1 MDDNTLANKIMQD
14 IKKDTVDS
22 NVSQKDL
29 EKIFN
34 YQFATQKRIRDNIF
48 KIIPEVSDEVLE
60 KLIKY
65 ICEEKEESYD
75 EGMYNGWNGALND
88 IFD

>member
-22 NVSQKDL
+22 NISQKDL

-34 YQFATQKRIRDNIF
+34 YQFTTQIR
-48 KIIPEVSDEVLE
+48 
-60 KLIKY
+60 
-65 ICEEKEESYD
+65 
-75 EGMYNGWNGALND
+75 
-88 IFD
+88 